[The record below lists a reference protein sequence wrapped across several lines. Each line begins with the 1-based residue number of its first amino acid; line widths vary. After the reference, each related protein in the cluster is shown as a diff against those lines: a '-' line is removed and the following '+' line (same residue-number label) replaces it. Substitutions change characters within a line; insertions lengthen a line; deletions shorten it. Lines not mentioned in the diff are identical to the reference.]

1 MNQMEWMHSAR
12 IVVEQR
18 SAKWVHPY
26 SGAIL
31 DVPDE
36 NDLPKFSDDQGISY
50 PAVLLDMQTASMLDQ
65 IWRNLSPEH
74 QAEFA
79 TYGLAGAVEL
89 GWQIIAKARKS
100 EP

>member
-1 MNQMEWMHSAR
+1 MSEMAWMRSAR
-12 IVVEQR
+12 RVVEER

-26 SGAIL
+26 TGEIL

-36 NDLPKFSDDQGISY
+36 NNLPKFKDDQGVTY
-50 PAVLLDMQTASMLDQ
+50 RAVLLDIQTASMLDQ
-65 IWRNLSPEH
+65 VWRNLSPENK
-74 QAEFA
+74 AEYA

-100 EP
+100 DT